1 MGAPSAES
9 LSWPAALISAPPGT
23 CALIELRSI
32 HASPDVAIS
41 KSSLPTACPLIVM
54 RSFPL
59 SLANMD
65 GAPAGFGALAEDAG
79 EEGPKAR
86 RLKSKIPTRSGPAF
100 HFLAGDAA
108 KTPPATDNASAAAN
122 ICLTNCLS
130 RFMIQALR
138 ESFRPRAF
146 GRNVQKF
153 PRPEFARRHA
163 WVLRR
168 SRLDNRPAGSTASAP
183 RRVYENSLHRG
194 RAAGRPSVHTFAKG
208 LPSSNPAR

>member
-1 MGAPSAES
+1 MRGDVNTKSFRNGEAPPRSAEHFAVPLTKSTDPVAFFCASADQSYRMGAPSAES
-9 LSWPAALISAPPGT
+9 LSWPVALISAPPGT

-108 KTPPATDNASAAAN
+108 KTPPA
-122 ICLTNCLS
+122 
-130 RFMIQALR
+130 
-138 ESFRPRAF
+138 
-146 GRNVQKF
+146 
-153 PRPEFARRHA
+153 
-163 WVLRR
+163 
-168 SRLDNRPAGSTASAP
+168 
-183 RRVYENSLHRG
+183 
-194 RAAGRPSVHTFAKG
+194 
-208 LPSSNPAR
+208 

>member
-9 LSWPAALISAPPGT
+9 LSWPVALISAPPGT
-23 CALIELRSI
+23 CALIKLRSI
-32 HASPDVAIS
+32 HASPDAVIS
-41 KSSLPTACPLIVM
+41 KSSLPTARPLIVM

-86 RLKSKIPTRSGPAF
+86 RLKSALL
-100 HFLAGDAA
+100 FLAGDAP
-108 KTPPATDNASAAAN
+108 KTPAAMDNASAAAN
-122 ICLTNCLS
+122 TCLTNCLS
-130 RFMIQALR
+130 QFMIQALR
-138 ESFRPRAF
+138 ESFRSRAF

-153 PRPEFARRHA
+153 PRPEFARRRA

-168 SRLDNRPAGSTASAP
+168 SRHDNRPAGRTASAP

-194 RAAGRPSVHTFAKG
+194 RAAGRP
-208 LPSSNPAR
+208 